1 MEDFSYEIIRS
12 DRRSFRIRVLP
23 DLSVQVRAP
32 FRTSERDIGE
42 FVAVHRD
49 WIERSRK
56 RVADYAASESRLRYR
71 SGETIPYLGEPCRLE
86 VRKASSRQR
95 VSIRDGIITAESR
108 DPDNENAVRLLLNR
122 WYAARAKER
131 FPLILESCL
140 SVATGFGIP
149 RPALRVRM
157 MRSRWGTCRP
167 RALSITING
176 ELVKYPPEAAELVIM
191 HELAHFVHRGHDK
204 NFRDLLSL
212 LLPDWKDR
220 KARLKKLIH

>member
-23 DLSVQVRAP
+23 DLSVQIRAP
-32 FRTSERDIGE
+32 HRTSDRAIGE

-56 RVADYAASESRLRYR
+56 RAADYAASESRIRYR
-71 SGETIPYLGEPCRLE
+71 TGETIPYLGEPCRLE
-86 VRKASSRQR
+86 IKPASSRQR
-95 VSIRDGIITAESR
+95 VSIRDRVIVAEAR
-108 DPDNENAVRLLLNR
+108 DPDDEVSVRLLLAR

-131 FPLILESCL
+131 FPPILESCL
-140 SVATGFGIP
+140 LVALGYGIP
-149 RPALRVRM
+149 RPVLRVRM

-176 ELVKYPPEAAELVIM
+176 ELVKYPPESTELVIM
-191 HELAHFVHRGHDK
+191 HELAHFIHRGHDQ
-204 NFRDLLSL
+204 NFRDILSL

-220 KARLKKLIH
+220 KARLQKLIH